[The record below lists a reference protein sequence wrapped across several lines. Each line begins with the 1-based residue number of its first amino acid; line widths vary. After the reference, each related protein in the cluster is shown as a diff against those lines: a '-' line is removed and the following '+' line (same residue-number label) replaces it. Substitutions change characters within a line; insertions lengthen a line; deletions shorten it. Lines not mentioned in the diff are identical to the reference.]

1 MPFNFDAAKQDG
13 LSDEAIKSHLESLYP
28 NFDISSA
35 LKEGVDLKQI
45 SEHLTT
51 QGGEYNANQ
60 DQSQA
65 NVESNEQRKSD
76 EQKRSATEAGLQPS
90 QVRLP
95 ELTRPKERVGNID
108 TSGQVKGGEITSE
121 ENIKTDRQGTQE
133 GSQDGKGLRGQVPPG
148 NQEEV
153 VKGGVQPPAPTV
165 LDKASELAGLFSR
178 GAGKGLAEAGEFGV
192 DVLKRQWGYE
202 NIESSAKQAEA
213 IFGKNKY
220 SDFLL
225 QTPEKIKEEYKKA
238 GTALDIK
245 PSENESI
252 LNGLVFGA
260 GKMLPDLAMAIA
272 TEGGSEAATLERS
285 VVEPIWKSIAEKATH
300 GMRAFSPAALVAAN
314 TAINED
320 KENGKDDSWA
330 LQTGIKKLIETEA
343 GAAVPMQVS
352 SAFDNVLARGISRV
366 AQSVPLSVMQSEIVN
381 VANNML
387 VSEKSRKPTIS
398 ENIISGNFTEA
409 GRQVA
414 EAAPMALMG
423 IIGERS
429 AANKAREADLPMT
442 AGAIEKN
449 ATEDVIKPIQE
460 KAVEA
465 VAQAESKVPDQRM
478 EEFEMLSKLPEGDFK
493 KMEYEKLHVKQ
504 AVDAGMPEDAAS
516 YFVKKQVDAGLTPFE
531 ITSRINEFKDL
542 NEKIDASRKAMEEN
556 SIAESTTL
564 AKPPSEVKAS
574 KLEEASPYTEDKRD
588 DAFIISADKDINDAP
603 AYQLSTKKTE
613 HGMEVEWVRANEQ
626 LRGKGIGLELYKKA
640 FEDAQSRNMD
650 LVSDVSVTQDSL
662 NVYKKLE
669 SDGYKVEYNPNIK
682 EVLNASGQKTIV
694 STDKNPVAVVK
705 SAPKQQSP
713 EGSRI
718 AAAAYLAPDGKTYEG
733 SSHLDAMQK
742 AKEAGAITQE
752 EVDAKQTPES
762 RNTEEFG
769 YAVTLPDGTRT
780 TTTREAGAEIARASG
795 QAQEEPFTFGEKMH
809 SNETKKDDFPETKAG
824 EEIAPPPAGSGP
836 TVMRGVSERI
846 AGDKETSP
854 ELKYQIEADDLVKR
868 KVLPD
873 EDADAWVESVPS
885 EHLETTFNKAMTSIG
900 ENENLSK
907 LRVRLGSRFF
917 NERLAAGDES
927 GAGRIINLIA
937 KTASD
942 AASVLR
948 SVQFLYKATP
958 AGFQRLVQKMGEK
971 AGVVI
976 KDTTMQKVGD
986 LSNDFLAKKKL
997 HEDLANKA
1005 QNAGTKLE
1013 YRQTLKEMKKA
1024 GSEALKAQNKLFG
1037 YVDSIMP
1044 KSLSQDVI
1052 PTLIKGNLLTPISI
1066 ATNIQANALRT
1077 VLDVPSMLTASGMD
1091 AARALLTGKKREFFY
1106 GPQEIAQYF
1115 KTLAAN
1121 APKMVA
1127 DIGKSI
1133 IRAPLDIGETTN
1145 KAEIKQ
1151 KLSPLSALKRLA
1163 QSKDDRLYE
1172 GSYSL
1177 KQRAADLAEGMFGL
1191 PANIMFDP
1199 LAAGDAPFRT
1209 AAKRM
1214 AASSIARQIG
1224 LKGLE
1229 YEKFLDLPEK
1239 GIREYAKKV
1248 GKDTS
1253 DVASIQRKL
1262 LSSYRS
1268 DVKKS
1273 VFEQDNVVAE
1283 KISNILNSLDKV
1295 PVVNILAR
1303 ATIPYV
1309 KTPLNVISEL
1319 MEYTIWPYALGRG
1332 LHSIKNGKV
1341 KEGQQLLA
1349 KSAIGAITAY
1359 GAAYLVKNGVLTP
1372 PADPRSKEKELGYA
1386 TMPESSLNISGIQRL
1401 INGESGA
1408 VQEGDTIVRADKIG
1422 LLGGIL
1428 VTSALRQKMKEQT
1441 TLMEGQQSI
1450 DSKLFNEATA
1460 ILPKTL
1466 SFALNQTFLK
1476 GTNDLLTSITRG
1488 EGDQWMKGIFSSVIS
1503 AVLPGTLSAISRAT
1517 REYMPDAKDDSLYK
1531 SLENTIRDRLGFAG
1545 AMKDVPLKLDFWG
1558 RPIKQTPEGANPIF
1572 YNFLDMSKSRSIPND
1587 PVSLEMLHLFHATG
1601 NKEIIPPVPQKKFT
1615 LKNTTYGL
1623 TPDEYTS
1630 YAQKVGQERRRLMER
1645 LVSSPSYLRMSD
1657 ERKAEA
1663 FQRNIALGKKIGTS
1677 KFLREVREA
1686 GGLKGQVMKLSP
1698 KELTQRILEQRAE
1711 TKAEEALT
1719 SE

>member
-1 MPFNFDAAKQDG
+1 MAFDVNSARKAG
-13 LSDEAIKSHLESLYP
+13 YSEDEIKSYLSSEYP
-28 NFDISSA
+28 NFDFQGAEKANYS
-35 LKEGVDLKQI
+35 LDEI

-60 DQSQA
+60 DQQKA
-65 NVESNEQRKSD
+65 KLDNDEQRKSD
-76 EQKRSATEAGLQPS
+76 EQKRSATKAGLQPS

-108 TSGQVKGGEITSE
+108 TSGQVKGGEVTSE
-121 ENIKTDRQGTQE
+121 EVTKTEGQGTQE
-133 GSQDGKGLRGQVPPG
+133 GSQDGQGLRGQVPSG

-153 VKGGVQPPAPTV
+153 TAGGVQPP
-165 LDKASELAGLFSR
+165 
-178 GAGKGLAEAGEFGV
+178 KGYV
-192 DVLKRQWGYE
+192 
-202 NIESSAKQAEA
+202 
-213 IFGKNKY
+213 
-220 SDFLL
+220 
-225 QTPEKIKEEYKKA
+225 
-238 GTALDIK
+238 
-245 PSENESI
+245 
-252 LNGLVFGA
+252 
-260 GKMLPDLAMAIA
+260 
-272 TEGGSEAATLERS
+272 ER
-285 VVEPIWKSIAEKATH
+285 
-300 GMRAFSPAALVAAN
+300 
-314 TAINED
+314 
-320 KENGKDDSWA
+320 
-330 LQTGIKKLIETEA
+330 
-343 GAAVPMQVS
+343 
-352 SAFDNVLARGISRV
+352 
-366 AQSVPLSVMQSEIVN
+366 
-381 VANNML
+381 L
-387 VSEKSRKPTIS
+387 VSGVKEKP
-398 ENIISGNFTEA
+398 
-409 GRQVA
+409 A
-414 EAAPMALMG
+414 EAAKVAGSAVAETGAGLAGGTIAAALAAPAAAALTAGTGGLATPLAAGLEMAAFAG
-423 IIGERS
+423 GS
-429 AANKAREADLPMT
+429 YVGNKAANLIESAIGVDKDIEEAQQAQPELAQAAGIATMLPMGVKSVAELAKLT
-442 AGAIEKN
+442 GKEALKRVAGGAAGGAAFEPIRYGVESGIQA
-449 ATEDVIKPIQE
+449 ATGGEEEVAPIT
-460 KAVEA
+460 
-465 VAQAESKVPDQRM
+465 AESVGKSALIGAALSGMGARKIAKEVGPETAKV
-478 EEFEMLSKLPEGDFK
+478 
-493 KMEYEKLHVKQ
+493 
-504 AVDAGMPEDAAS
+504 AAT
-516 YFVKKQVDAGLTPFE
+516 QLT
-531 ITSRINEFKDL
+531 D
-542 NEKIDASRKAMEEN
+542 KAMEEK
-556 SIAESTTL
+556 SALET
-564 AKPPSEVKAS
+564 AS
-574 KLEEASPYTEDKRD
+574 K
-588 DAFIISADKDINDAP
+588 
-603 AYQLSTKKTE
+603 Q
-613 HGMEVEWVRANEQ
+613 
-626 LRGKGIGLELYKKA
+626 
-640 FEDAQSRNMD
+640 
-650 LVSDVSVTQDSL
+650 
-662 NVYKKLE
+662 E
-669 SDGYKVEYNPNIK
+669 SEP
-682 EVLNASGQKTIV
+682 T
-694 STDKNPVAVVK
+694 
-705 SAPKQQSP
+705 
-713 EGSRI
+713 SRI

-752 EVDAKQTPES
+752 EIDAKQTPES

-780 TTTREAGAEIARASG
+780 TTTREAGAEIAKASG
-795 QAQEEPFTFGEKMH
+795 QAQEEPFAFGDKMH

-824 EEIAPPPAGSGP
+824 EVPPTTEKPYEEVVPPPAGSGP

-873 EDADAWVESVPS
+873 EDADTWVESVPS

-907 LRVRLGSRFF
+907 LRVRLGTRLY
-917 NERLAAGDES
+917 NERLAAGDEA
-927 GAGRIINLIA
+927 GAATIINNIA
-937 KTASD
+937 KTATD

-986 LSNDFLAKKKL
+986 FSNDFLAKKKL

-1013 YRQTLKEMKKA
+1013 YRQSLKEMKKA

-1044 KSLSQDVI
+1044 KSLTQDVY

-1091 AARALLTGKKREFFY
+1091 AARSLLTGKKREFVY
-1106 GPQEIAQYF
+1106 GPKEIGEYF
-1115 KTLAAN
+1115 KTLAAH

-1133 IRAPLDIGETTN
+1133 VRAPLDIGETAN

-1191 PANIMFDP
+1191 PANIMFDL
-1199 LAAGDAPFRT
+1199 LAAGDAPFRN

-1214 AASSIARQIG
+1214 TASSIASQIG

-1253 DVASIQRKL
+1253 DVSSIQRKL

-1283 KISNILNSLDKV
+1283 KISNTLNSLDKV
-1295 PVVNILAR
+1295 PVVNLLTR

-1349 KSAIGAITAY
+1349 KSAIGAATSL

-1386 TMPESSLNISGIQRL
+1386 TMPESSINLTGIERL
-1401 INGESGA
+1401 LRGESGA
-1408 VQEGDTIVRADKIG
+1408 VQEGDRIVRADKLG

-1441 TLMEGQQSI
+1441 TLMEGKQSL

-1460 ILPKTL
+1460 VLPKTL
-1466 SFALNQTFLK
+1466 AFALNQTFLK
-1476 GTNDLLTSITRG
+1476 GTNDLLTSLTRG
-1488 EGDQWMKGIFSSVIS
+1488 EGDQWMKGVFSSASS

-1517 REYMPDAKDDSLYK
+1517 REYMPDVKDDSLYK
-1531 SLENTIRDRLGFAG
+1531 SLENTIRDRFGFAG
-1545 AMKDVPLKLDFWG
+1545 AMKDMPLKLDFWG

-1572 YNFLDMSKSRSIPND
+1572 YNFMDMSKSRSIPSD

-1601 NKEIIPPVPQKKFT
+1601 NKEIIPPIPQKKFT

-1623 TPDEYTS
+1623 TPNEYTS

-1663 FQRNIALGKKIGTS
+1663 FQRNIILGKKIGTN
-1677 KFLREVREA
+1677 KFLREVRES
-1686 GGLKGQVMKLSP
+1686 GGLKGQVVKLSP
-1698 KELTQRILEQRAE
+1698 KELAQRMQEQRSEA
-1711 TKAEEALT
+1711 KAEEELT